1 MANKFLVTIV
11 GLVFA
16 YLMTGITWLMH
27 SVSEIQGDLKVIKFQ
42 VNLNT
47 EQLNAHSQM
56 LGNLRDD
63 INHKDI

>member
-27 SVSEIQGDLKVIKFQ
+27 SVSEIQGDLKVIKYQ
-42 VNLNT
+42 VNENS

-56 LGNLRDD
+56 LGDLRNEINNTD
-63 INHKDI
+63 I